1 MENFLDEITSHNH
14 NGYMLNKTMAGTKGA
29 PTIAIRFRSKA
40 EVAKIKRVARK
51 EGMSLNTFVAA
62 YASYAADKLLAS
74 MASEVP
80 AQPTDGATQPTY
92 S

>member
-1 MENFLDEITSHNH
+1 MENFLDESLSQYHNRF
-14 NGYMLNKTMAGTKGA
+14 MLNRTMATGKG
-29 PTIAIRFRSKA
+29 PQMGLRFRSKA
-40 EVAKIKRVARK
+40 ELVKLKKAARR
-51 EGMSLNTFVAA
+51 EGLSLNTFILA

-80 AQPTDGATQPTY
+80 AQPTDGATEASY